1 MGDKERATN
10 ATQAE
15 ARATHS
21 SHVTVESHLHT
32 ERYPAVRACDVEFVV
47 LSSELYAQTSESAS
61 RRGVL
66 DAGRRSGDEA
76 TVGIEATRAC
86 KLGVGGDRVCA
97 ATAGLAELGRG
108 TEGRCLAIGHR
119 ITKHLGV
126 LGRLYPQHAAHTQ
139 HTR

>member
-1 MGDKERATN
+1 MGERASNKRNPSGSASYSQLTRHSRVSPSN
-10 ATQAE
+10 
-15 ARATHS
+15 RAN
-21 SHVTVESHLHT
+21 
-32 ERYPAVRACDVEFVV
+32 PAIRACDVEFGV
-47 LSSELYAQTSESAS
+47 LSSELDAQTSESAS